1 MCEKS
6 FMSKTQT
13 ILLFIFNFL
22 HMEAYTCHNNKL
34 FKETML
40 HPRGNLYRFAVQ
52 GYILQVAQSLGFDL
66 EVKSF

>member
-1 MCEKS
+1 MKS
-6 FMSKTQT
+6 LSGPRLK
-13 ILLFIFNFL
+13 LFYFSSLTSYIYI
-22 HMEAYTCHNNKL
+22 AYTCHNNKL

>member
-1 MCEKS
+1 
-6 FMSKTQT
+6 
-13 ILLFIFNFL
+13 
-22 HMEAYTCHNNKL
+22 MEAYTCHNNKL